1 MSWAPN
7 IDHHHGDYQDINLWN
22 QNVVYLLHDV
32 VNILH
37 FPETSWTAPFAGCL
51 KTLDRTWLHG
61 VVGAAGALETAGSGG
76 FADGAA
82 DIVFKLIWGPKKNF
96 ARDYPFPCV
105 GKVLKSVS
113 WLWNHHTNQRNHQK
127 EIEKP
132 SKIRILEL
140 SEDRKLGQIRPNQN
154 RSLKN

>member
-105 GKVLKSVS
+105 GAVLKSVS
-113 WLWNHHTNQRNHQK
+113 WLWNHFPDPKREPTKMLPLSINRQLCMMPDQRTL
-127 EIEKP
+127 P
-132 SKIRILEL
+132 TFR
-140 SEDRKLGQIRPNQN
+140 
-154 RSLKN
+154 